1 MKNRLDYWHAGTR
14 SAIKLSAYAL
24 ALIDGHPEGRSAAI
38 TAALVAWF
46 GPAPPLP
53 PLGKMRLTPIL
64 TYCARGT
71 ALLSATPCAIA
82 CATYNALR
90 CAARRAMRLRVPS
103 RVFSA
108 YFRHSLSFTALCLTQ
123 NSARSKVG

>member
-46 GPAPPLP
+46 GPAPH
-53 PLGKMRLTPIL
+53 G
-64 TYCARGT
+64 AAT
-71 ALLSATPCAIA
+71 AFCSEHEGMNLSLLIELAI
-82 CATYNALR
+82 
-90 CAARRAMRLRVPS
+90 S
-103 RVFSA
+103 RHYDPTS
-108 YFRHSLSFTALCLTQ
+108 S
-123 NSARSKVG
+123 